1 MSVNVMKLDGFL
13 GRVAGC
19 EKKRAALGD
28 AARKRRKN
36 VSDRLPG
43 KETILEETPIA
54 CLRPEQ
60 SLKILLVDQKPIR
73 AFRVYLTSGR
83 DLSLGTYIA
92 GACWCS
98 RVSRAQHAR

>member
-54 CLRPEQ
+54 CLRSRTIVEEFSGRSKANPRV
-60 SLKILLVDQKPIR
+60 SCLPAIR
-73 AFRVYLTSGR
+73 AGCEFSEHTQPARVGVR
-83 DLSLGTYIA
+83 G
-92 GACWCS
+92 
-98 RVSRAQHAR
+98 